1 MEIGF
6 NAGRL
11 LDFTN
16 RNSRSVIN
24 NRETFGERHLAA
36 YTSAADRPE
45 RDVVPY
51 LLIFRWH
58 KSDSRTFVRTR
69 TLISNI
75 L

>member
-11 LDFTN
+11 LGFTN
-16 RNSRSVIN
+16 RNFPSVIITQ
-24 NRETFGERHLAA
+24 TFGDRHLVA
-36 YTSAADRPE
+36 YTSAAARPE

-51 LLIFRWH
+51 LLISRWH